1 MSDIKIIKVAT
12 GGASKVDSSGFFIK
26 PKQQEPSHLSQFIQK
41 EKKQKRDDYE
51 DEEEEDKES
60 VDSMTVSDV
69 SSATQ
74 QSQDEEYT
82 NESMTPAPL
91 PLISSSTDKVSAPR
105 ISSIIKDETLNSY
118 LEKPKV
124 EQSSTESL
132 NMSSTPISTNE
143 TVAPISPQKVNN
155 ITGNDNDQ
163 INNNARSTTAQP
175 ANRNDYYSDTEED
188 VIDMTDNKLY
198 DILASVLE
206 DEDGENV
213 SENMSKMNRNIEKI
227 ITMFEAYQQN
237 NTKDEYLSKIGEA
250 IENQNKILSQ
260 IVRILEKQGQPNQ
273 EGNVVVLN
281 EIKENNEKKEK
292 QNEIQNESQNN
303 NENEKNKKNKKN
315 EKQKSSSESSSES
328 DKGENTNDTENTND
342 PNIKK
347 VKISESLKHS
357 TLSSKKEIPLK
368 HRIQIKRKT

>member
-1 MSDIKIIKVAT
+1 MSDIKIIKVST

-26 PKQQEPSHLSQFIQK
+26 LQQPEPSQLSQFIQRENEK
-41 EKKQKRDDYE
+41 EKMNDY
-51 DEEEEDKES
+51 EEDKDS

-69 SSATQ
+69 SSATNK
-74 QSQDEEYT
+74 SDEEYT
-82 NESMTPAPL
+82 NESMTPEPL
-91 PLISSSTDKVSAPR
+91 PIHLSPAAPAQAPR

-124 EQSSTESL
+124 EQQSTESL
-132 NMSSTPISTNE
+132 NTSSPVSIPAP
-143 TVAPISPQKVNN
+143 VAPVPSSN
-155 ITGNDNDQ
+155 INSSLNTNSQ
-163 INNNARSTTAQP
+163 ENNNAKSTTAQP
-175 ANRNDYYSDTEED
+175 DNNRNDYYSDTEED
-188 VIDMTDNKLY
+188 IIDMTDNKLY

-213 SENMSKMNRNIEKI
+213 SENMSKMNRNLEKV
-227 ITMFEAYQQN
+227 ITMFEAFQQN

-260 IVRILEKQGQPNQ
+260 IVRILEKQEKPNKD
-273 EGNVVVLN
+273 GNIVVLN
-281 EIKENNEKKEK
+281 ENGEHKEK
-292 QNEIQNESQNN
+292 QTDENEKQEKQ
-303 NENEKNKKNKKN
+303 EKNKKHENR
-315 EKQKSSSESSSES
+315 KSSSESSSES

-357 TLSSKKEIPLK
+357 TSKKEIPLK
-368 HRIQIKRKT
+368 QRIQLKRKS

>member
-26 PKQQEPSHLSQFIQK
+26 PKQPSQSEPSQLSQFIQK
-41 EKKQKRDDYE
+41 ENEREGKKQGYEE
-51 DEEEEDKES
+51 DEDS

-69 SSATQ
+69 SSATN
-74 QSQDEEYT
+74 QSDEEYT

-91 PLISSSTDKVSAPR
+91 PAPSSLPQRV
-105 ISSIIKDETLNSY
+105 SSIIKDETLNSY

-124 EQSSTESL
+124 ESQPSSESL
-132 NMSSTPISTNE
+132 NTSSPISIPVPNPSSPAQTNNVNSTATA
-143 TVAPISPQKVNN
+143 TVNELQ
-155 ITGNDNDQ
+155 
-163 INNNARSTTAQP
+163 NNNAKSTTAQP
-175 ANRNDYYSDTEED
+175 DNNRNDYYSDTEED

-213 SENMSKMNRNIEKI
+213 SENMAKMNRNLEKV

-237 NTKDEYLSKIGEA
+237 NAKDEYLSKIGEA

-260 IVRILEKQGQPNQ
+260 IVR
-273 EGNVVVLN
+273 VL
-281 EIKENNEKKEK
+281 EK
-292 QNEIQNESQNN
+292 QNEPNQDANVAISNQNVSAL
-303 NENEKNKKNKKN
+303 NENNKKKNKH
-315 EKQKSSSESSSES
+315 EKPKSSSESSSES
-328 DKGENTNDTENTND
+328 DKGENTNNTENTND

-357 TLSSKKEIPLK
+357 TSTSKKEPLK

>member
-1 MSDIKIIKVAT
+1 MSDIKVIKVANT
-12 GGASKVDSSGFFIK
+12 MGGAKVDSSGFFIK
-26 PKQQEPSHLSQFIQK
+26 PKQPEPSQLSQFIQRENER
-41 EKKQKRDDYE
+41 EKKKEEYDYDD
-51 DEEEEDKES
+51 DKDS

-69 SSATQ
+69 SSATTK
-74 QSQDEEYT
+74 SDEEYT

-91 PLISSSTDKVSAPR
+91 PAPSSPPSQRV
-105 ISSIIKDETLNSY
+105 SSIVKDETLNSY

-124 EQSSTESL
+124 ESPSPESL
-132 NMSSTPISTNE
+132 NTSFPISTPAQVPPVQTNNASTTINE
-143 TVAPISPQKVNN
+143 Q
-155 ITGNDNDQ
+155 Q
-163 INNNARSTTAQP
+163 NNNAQSTTAQP
-175 ANRNDYYSDTEED
+175 DNNRNDYYSDADED

-213 SENMSKMNRNIEKI
+213 SENMAKMNRNLEKV

-260 IVRILEKQGQPNQ
+260 IVKALEKQGQPNQ
-273 EGNVVVLN
+273 ELNVSVLN
-281 EIKENNEKKEK
+281 E
-292 QNEIQNESQNN
+292 N
-303 NENEKNKKNKKN
+303 NENNLNSELNENNKKTKKH
-315 EKQKSSSESSSES
+315 EKPKSSSESSSSES
-328 DKGENTNDTENTND
+328 DKGENTEDTEKN

-347 VKISESLKHS
+347 IKVSDSLKHS
-357 TLSSKKEIPLK
+357 TSKKDTPLK

>member
-1 MSDIKIIKVAT
+1 MSDIKIIKVANT
-12 GGASKVDSSGFFIK
+12 MGGAKVDSSGFFIK
-26 PKQQEPSHLSQFIQK
+26 QKQPETSQLSQFIQRENERDKKK
-41 EKKQKRDDYE
+41 EDYDD
-51 DEEEEDKES
+51 DS

-69 SSATQ
+69 SSATNK
-74 QSQDEEYT
+74 SDEEYT

-91 PLISSSTDKVSAPR
+91 PAPSSPPSQRV
-105 ISSIIKDETLNSY
+105 SSIVKDETLNSY

-124 EQSSTESL
+124 ESPPPESL
-132 NMSSTPISTNE
+132 NTSFPISTPAQIPPVNPVQTNNAPMIINE
-143 TVAPISPQKVNN
+143 Q
-155 ITGNDNDQ
+155 Q
-163 INNNARSTTAQP
+163 NNNAQSTTAQP
-175 ANRNDYYSDTEED
+175 ANNRNDYYSDADED

-213 SENMSKMNRNIEKI
+213 SENMAKMNRNLEKI

-260 IVRILEKQGQPNQ
+260 IVKALEKQGQPNQ
-273 EGNVVVLN
+273 ELNVSVLN
-281 EIKENNEKKEK
+281 ENKENNL
-292 QNEIQNESQNN
+292 N
-303 NENEKNKKNKKN
+303 NELNENYKKNKKH
-315 EKQKSSSESSSES
+315 EKPKSSSESSSES
-328 DKGENTNDTENTND
+328 DKGENTDDTEKN

-347 VKISESLKHS
+347 IKVSDSLKHS
-357 TLSSKKEIPLK
+357 TSKKDTPLK

>member
-1 MSDIKIIKVAT
+1 MSDIKVIKVANT
-12 GGASKVDSSGFFIK
+12 MGGAKVDSSGFFIK
-26 PKQQEPSHLSQFIQK
+26 PKQPEPSQLSQFIQRENER
-41 EKKQKRDDYE
+41 EKKKEEYDYDD
-51 DEEEEDKES
+51 DKDS

-69 SSATQ
+69 SSATTK
-74 QSQDEEYT
+74 SDEEYT

-91 PLISSSTDKVSAPR
+91 PAPSSPPSQRV
-105 ISSIIKDETLNSY
+105 SSIVKDETLNSY

-124 EQSSTESL
+124 ESPSPESL
-132 NMSSTPISTNE
+132 NTSFPISTPAQVPPVQTNNASTTINE
-143 TVAPISPQKVNN
+143 Q
-155 ITGNDNDQ
+155 Q
-163 INNNARSTTAQP
+163 NNNAQSTTAQP
-175 ANRNDYYSDTEED
+175 DNNRNDYYSDADED

-213 SENMSKMNRNIEKI
+213 SENMAKMNRNLEKV

-260 IVRILEKQGQPNQ
+260 IVKALEKQGQPNQ
-273 EGNVVVLN
+273 ELNVSVLN
-281 EIKENNEKKEK
+281 E
-292 QNEIQNESQNN
+292 N
-303 NENEKNKKNKKN
+303 NENNLNSELNENNKKTKKH
-315 EKQKSSSESSSES
+315 EKPKSSSESSSES
-328 DKGENTNDTENTND
+328 DKGENTEDTEKN

-347 VKISESLKHS
+347 IKVSDSLKHS
-357 TLSSKKEIPLK
+357 TSKKDTPLK

>member
-26 PKQQEPSHLSQFIQK
+26 PKQQEPSQLSQFIQR
-41 EKKQKRDDYE
+41 ENEREGKKQGYEE
-51 DEEEEDKES
+51 DEDDDS

-69 SSATQ
+69 SSATNK
-74 QSQDEEYT
+74 SDEEYT
-82 NESMTPAPL
+82 NESMTSQTLPAPAQS
-91 PLISSSTDKVSAPR
+91 PAPAPR
-105 ISSIIKDETLNSY
+105 INSIVKDETLNSY

-124 EQSSTESL
+124 EPLSQESL
-132 NMSSTPISTNE
+132 NTNSHVSTP
-143 TVAPISPQKVNN
+143 APVQPPPQVNN
-155 ITGNDNDQ
+155 ATATATGNEHGN
-163 INNNARSTTAQP
+163 NNNAQSINAQP
-175 ANRNDYYSDTEED
+175 ETRNDYYSDTEED

-213 SENMSKMNRNIEKI
+213 SENMAKMNRNLEKV
-227 ITMFEAYQQN
+227 ITMFEAFQQN
-237 NTKDEYLSKIGEA
+237 NAKDEYLSKIGEA

-260 IVRILEKQGQPNQ
+260 IVKVLEKQEQPNQ

-281 EIKENNEKKEK
+281 EE
-292 QNEIQNESQNN
+292 NN
-303 NENEKNKKNKKN
+303 NENEKNKKDKKR
-315 EKQKSSSESSSES
+315 EKPKSSSESSSES
-328 DKGENTNDTENTND
+328 DKGENTNDTVNTND

-347 VKISESLKHS
+347 VKISDGLKHS
-357 TLSSKKEIPLK
+357 TSTSKKEPLK

>member
-26 PKQQEPSHLSQFIQK
+26 SKQPSQSEPSQLSQFIQK
-41 EKKQKRDDYE
+41 ENEREGKKQGYEE
-51 DEEEEDKES
+51 DEES

-69 SSATQ
+69 SSATN
-74 QSQDEEYT
+74 SSDEEYT

-91 PLISSSTDKVSAPR
+91 PAPSSPPPQRV
-105 ISSIIKDETLNSY
+105 SSIVRDETLNSY

-124 EQSSTESL
+124 ESQPSSESL
-132 NMSSTPISTNE
+132 NINSSVSTTVPTPSSPAQTNNAISTATATVNE
-143 TVAPISPQKVNN
+143 PQ
-155 ITGNDNDQ
+155 
-163 INNNARSTTAQP
+163 NNNAQSTTAQP
-175 ANRNDYYSDTEED
+175 ANNRNDYYSDTEED

-213 SENMSKMNRNIEKI
+213 SENMSKMNRNLEKV

-237 NTKDEYLSKIGEA
+237 NAKDEYLSKIGEA

-260 IVRILEKQGQPNQ
+260 IVRVLEKQGQLNQ
-273 EGNVVVLN
+273 EANISVLN
-281 EIKENNEKKEK
+281 ANNSNEENN
-292 QNEIQNESQNN
+292 
-303 NENEKNKKNKKN
+303 NKKHNKH
-315 EKQKSSSESSSES
+315 EKPKSSSESSSES
-328 DKGENTNDTENTND
+328 DKGENTEDTQNIPD

-357 TLSSKKEIPLK
+357 TSTSKKEPLK

>member
-1 MSDIKIIKVAT
+1 MSDIKVIKVANT
-12 GGASKVDSSGFFIK
+12 MGGAKVDSSGFFIK
-26 PKQQEPSHLSQFIQK
+26 PKQPETSQLSQFIQRENER
-41 EKKQKRDDYE
+41 EKKKENYDYDD
-51 DEEEEDKES
+51 DKDS

-69 SSATQ
+69 SSATNK
-74 QSQDEEYT
+74 SDEEYT

-91 PLISSSTDKVSAPR
+91 PAPSSPPPERV
-105 ISSIIKDETLNSY
+105 SSIVKDETLNSY

-124 EQSSTESL
+124 ESLSHESL
-132 NMSSTPISTNE
+132 NTSFPISTPAQVPPVHPVQ
-143 TVAPISPQKVNN
+143 T
-155 ITGNDNDQ
+155 
-163 INNNARSTTAQP
+163 NNAPTTINEQQNSTTTQP
-175 ANRNDYYSDTEED
+175 DNNRNDYYSDADED

-213 SENMSKMNRNIEKI
+213 SENMAKMNRNLEKV

-260 IVRILEKQGQPNQ
+260 IVKALEKQGQSNQ
-273 EGNVVVLN
+273 ELNVSVLN
-281 EIKENNEKKEK
+281 ENKENNL
-292 QNEIQNESQNN
+292 N
-303 NENEKNKKNKKN
+303 NELNENNKKNKKH
-315 EKQKSSSESSSES
+315 EKPKSSSESSSSSES
-328 DKGENTNDTENTND
+328 DKGENTEDTEKN

-347 VKISESLKHS
+347 IKVSDSLKHS
-357 TLSSKKEIPLK
+357 TSKKDTPLK